1 MFLSYVYFPTLDTMF
16 TALNCKPSQCS
27 AQNNSAALSSILLQ
41 HYISRAHAFSLCH
54 LQYKT
59 VYICIPPAIY
69 NGPLECHII
78 LLQCLLPKTQ
88 MPGSQLVVSNT
99 LSKKIKIFTK
109 RSKNMFISNLN
120 CSKCRNT
127 GLVVQANN
135 VAKLTSMWQIS
146 NALTG
151 LVTA

>member
-41 HYISRAHAFSLCH
+41 HYISRAHAFSLSH
-54 LQYKT
+54 LQFKT
-59 VYICIPPAIY
+59 VYIRIPPAIY
-69 NGPLECHII
+69 NGPLEWHII

-88 MPGSQLVVSNT
+88 MSESQLGVFNI
-99 LSKKIKIFTK
+99 LCKECKIRTK
-109 RSKNMFISNLN
+109 RSKDMFISNLN
-120 CSKCRNT
+120 CYNRRNT

-135 VAKLTSMWQIS
+135 VA
-146 NALTG
+146 NF
-151 LVTA
+151 